1 MQVTFSIWAA
11 SLICWFSV
19 PSSVCGLP
27 TWKCVPL
34 VVFGSSHQ
42 QGLLTK
48 ATAIDEFSACPYS
61 LFNARELKLSSMDFT
76 NFVVQESVNLVGYR
90 PQVVHSIDES
100 FDGIIFQG
108 LEHYLFLVIFMVAL
122 FKILCC

>member
-1 MQVTFSIWAA
+1 MFGTSN
-11 SLICWFSV
+11 C
-19 PSSVCGLP
+19 SSYMNL
-27 TWKCVPL
+27 K
-34 VVFGSSHQ
+34 
-42 QGLLTK
+42 
-48 ATAIDEFSACPYS
+48 EY

-108 LEHYLFLVIFMVAL
+108 LEHSIRVGRI
-122 FKILCC
+122 K